1 MARPPRRPSAPGSA
15 PRRPSA
21 AEATTASSASKAGDG
36 AGGASKPASSK
47 ASGSKTGSVKASSAK
62 ASSAKASSAKTP
74 SAKRPGSTPGGAA
87 PRSSRP
93 PRAKQPPVAPSS
105 AWVAGVR
112 GSGFTLLVMG
122 IMILAVVVLAPSVKN
137 FVEQRAEIA
146 ELQRSVDA
154 AKTQSQNLDE
164 QRVRWSDP
172 AFIRAQARERL
183 YFVMPGEVSYLVL
196 DDIAVAQQAAQPAS
210 DSVQKTQSDWAGS
223 LLSSIA
229 VAGLGDPTADEL
241 TPEPVPAP

>member
-15 PRRPSA
+15 PRRSSPESVPSTGATSPSA
-21 AEATTASSASKAGDG
+21 AGSA
-36 AGGASKPASSK
+36 ASKPASAK
-47 ASGSKTGSVKASSAK
+47 GTSAK
-62 ASSAKASSAKTP
+62 GASAKP
-74 SAKRPGSTPGGAA
+74 SPSK
-87 PRSSRP
+87 
-93 PRAKQPPVAPSS
+93 PRAKSSSGSRPTAPKEPRTPRPKQPPAAPSS
-105 AWVAGVR
+105 AWIAGVR

-122 IMILAVVVLAPSVKN
+122 IMILAVVVLAPSIKN

-164 QRVRWSDP
+164 ERTRWSDP
-172 AFIRAQARERL
+172 AYIRAQARERL

-196 DDIAVAQQAAQPAS
+196 DDIAVAQQAEQPPS
-210 DSVQKTQSDWAGS
+210 DSVQETHADWAGS

-229 VAGLGDPTADEL
+229 VAGLGDPTTDEL
-241 TPEPVPAP
+241 APGP

>member
-1 MARPPRRPSAPGSA
+1 MARPPRRPSTPGSA
-15 PRRPSA
+15 PRRPAA
-21 AEATTASSASKAGDG
+21 AETPDSTASVSESSKTAAAKPAASKPSASKSSASKKP
-36 AGGASKPASSK
+36 ASKPAGSTSA
-47 ASGSKTGSVKASSAK
+47 AS
-62 ASSAKASSAKTP
+62 
-74 SAKRPGSTPGGAA
+74 KRPGAKPGSSA
-87 PRSSRP
+87 PKSSRT

-210 DSVQKTQSDWAGS
+210 NSVQKTPSDWAGS

-229 VAGLGDPTADEL
+229 VSGLGDPTTAEL
-241 TPEPVPAP
+241 TPTP

>member
-15 PRRPSA
+15 PRRPAA
-21 AEATTASSASKAGDG
+21 AETPDSTASKSGSSKPGSSKSESSKPAAATSSASTPSAAKKP
-36 AGGASKPASSK
+36 ASKPATSSSV
-47 ASGSKTGSVKASSAK
+47 AS
-62 ASSAKASSAKTP
+62 
-74 SAKRPGSTPGGAA
+74 KRPGAKPGSSA
-87 PRSSRP
+87 PKSSRT
-93 PRAKQPPVAPSS
+93 PRAKQPPVTPSS

-210 DSVQKTQSDWAGS
+210 NSVQKTPSDWAGS

-229 VAGLGDPTADEL
+229 VSGLGDPTTAEL
-241 TPEPVPAP
+241 TPTP